1 MSSNPLL
8 NLDRLPKFS
17 AIKPE
22 HVEPA
27 IDQLI
32 ANCRESVKQVVSAHA
47 DKTPTWDSFIK
58 VLELTEDELER
69 AWSPVSHLNSVM
81 NTEALR
87 NAYDACLPKL
97 SEFGTQ
103 MGQNKDLC
111 DLTKALMES
120 PEFETLTQAQKKTL
134 ENSMRSFQLSGIDL
148 PEDKQKRYGE
158 IQQRLSELGS
168 KFEQNMLD
176 NTNAWK
182 KPISNV
188 QELEG
193 LPDSALAMAKQVADA
208 DASVEEEYLLNLQI
222 PCYLAV
228 MMHADNRALREE
240 MYRVYSTRASELC
253 SDIKWDNTQIIEET
267 LALRH
272 EVAQLLGFESYA
284 HKSLATKM
292 AKDPAEVVDFLN
304 ELGQKAKPAAEKEF
318 AELKAFA
325 KEQGCDELNAWD
337 VPYYGEKLQQERYQ
351 ISQETLKPYFPAPK
365 VIQGLFDIV
374 SRLYGIR
381 IQEVN
386 GVDVWHEDI
395 QFFEIFDSSGAK
407 RGEFYLDLY
416 VRKDKRGGAW
426 MDVCASRFAK
436 TDGLQTPIAYLSC
449 NSTPPIGDQPA
460 LFTHDEVITL
470 FHEFGHGLH
479 HMLTQVDFPA
489 VSGISGVEWD
499 AVELPSQF
507 MENWCWEREALD
519 LFARHYETDQ
529 PLPEELFQKMIAA
542 KNFQSAMQM
551 VRQIEFSLF
560 DFRLHLEFDEN
571 WDSSQG
577 NRTQQFLDQVREQ
590 VAVIIPPPF
599 NRFQNG
605 FSHIFA
611 GGYAAG
617 YYSYKWAEVLSADA
631 FSKFE
636 ENGIFDRSTGEA
648 FLQAV
653 LERGGSQDAM
663 ELFIEF
669 RGRKPSIDPLL
680 RHCGLAA

>member
-1 MSSNPLL
+1 MSSNPLQ
-8 NLDRLPKFS
+8 NLARLPRFS
-17 AIKPE
+17 DIQPE

-27 IDQLI
+27 ITDWLEQ
-32 ANCRESVKQVVSAHA
+32 CRATVKQVVADHA
-47 DKTPTWDSFIK
+47 NKTPTWESFIQP
-58 VLELTEDELER
+58 LELIEDQLER

-81 NTEALR
+81 NSEALR
-87 NAYDACLPKL
+87 NAYDACLPHL
-97 SEFGTQ
+97 SEYGTE
-103 MGQNKDLC
+103 MGQNKDLFN
-111 DLTKALMES
+111 LTKALMDS
-120 PEFETLTQAQKKTL
+120 DEFADLSQAQKKTL
-134 ENSMRSFQLSGIDL
+134 ENSMRGFQLSGIDL

-168 KFEQNMLD
+168 KFEQNLLD
-176 NTNAWK
+176 TTNAWK
-182 KPISNV
+182 KPIANAADLS
-188 QELEG
+188 G
-193 LPDSALAMAKQVADA
+193 LPESAVAMAQQAADTDEA
-208 DASVEEEYLLNLQI
+208 VSEPYLLNLQI

-228 MMHADNRALREE
+228 MTYADNRELREQ
-240 MYRVYSTRASELC
+240 MYRAYNTRASEAG
-253 SDIKWDNTQIIEET
+253 KAEWDNTPIIEET

-272 EVAQLLGFESYA
+272 ELAQLLGFDSYA
-284 HKSLATKM
+284 DKSLATKM
-292 AKDPAEVVDFLN
+292 ANSPQEVVEFLN
-304 ELGQKAKPAAEKEF
+304 ELAEKSKPAAQKEF
-318 AELKAFA
+318 EELKAFA
-325 KEQGCDELNAWD
+325 KEAGAEELKAWD
-337 VPYYGEKLQQERYQ
+337 VPYYGEKLQQARYQ
-351 ISQETLKPYFPAPK
+351 ISQETLKPWFPAPK

-374 SRLYGIR
+374 SRLYGVSIKKV
-381 IQEVN
+381 E
-386 GVDVWHEDI
+386 GVDVWHDDI
-395 QFFEIFDSSGAK
+395 EFFEIHDADGLK

-416 VRKDKRGGAW
+416 ARQHKRGGAW
-426 MDVCASRFAK
+426 MDVCASRFDKA
-436 TDGLQTPIAYLSC
+436 GELQTPVAYLTC
-449 NSTPPIGDQPA
+449 NSTPPIGDKPA
-460 LFTHDEVITL
+460 LLTHDEVITL

-479 HMLTQVDFPA
+479 HMLTQVNFPS

-519 LFARHYETDQ
+519 LFARHYETDE
-529 PLPEELFQKMIAA
+529 PLPEDLFQKMLAA

-551 VRQIEFSLF
+551 VRQLEFSLF
-560 DFRLHLEFDEN
+560 DFRLHHEFDSN
-571 WDSSQG
+571 WDEVSQG
-577 NRTQQFLDQVREQ
+577 NRTQTVLDEVRQQ
-590 VAVIIPPPF
+590 VAVVTPPNF

-636 ENGIFDRSTGEA
+636 ENGIFDRPTGEA

-663 ELFIEF
+663 ELFVEF

>member
-1 MSSNPLL
+1 M
-8 NLDRLPKFS
+8 
-17 AIKPE
+17 
-22 HVEPA
+22 
-27 IDQLI
+27 
-32 ANCRESVKQVVSAHA
+32 AN
-47 DKTPTWDSFIK
+47 DPT
-58 VLELTEDELER
+58 
-69 AWSPVSHLNSVM
+69 
-81 NTEALR
+81 
-87 NAYDACLPKL
+87 
-97 SEFGTQ
+97 
-103 MGQNKDLC
+103 
-111 DLTKALMES
+111 
-120 PEFETLTQAQKKTL
+120 
-134 ENSMRSFQLSGIDL
+134 
-148 PEDKQKRYGE
+148 
-158 IQQRLSELGS
+158 
-168 KFEQNMLD
+168 
-176 NTNAWK
+176 
-182 KPISNV
+182 
-188 QELEG
+188 
-193 LPDSALAMAKQVADA
+193 
-208 DASVEEEYLLNLQI
+208 
-222 PCYLAV
+222 
-228 MMHADNRALREE
+228 
-240 MYRVYSTRASELC
+240 
-253 SDIKWDNTQIIEET
+253 
-267 LALRH
+267 
-272 EVAQLLGFESYA
+272 
-284 HKSLATKM
+284 
-292 AKDPAEVVDFLN
+292 EVVDFLN
-304 ELGQKAKPAAEKEF
+304 ELGSKAKPAGEKEF
-318 AELKAFA
+318 SELKAFA
-325 KEQGCDELNAWD
+325 KQNGCDDMQAWD

-381 IQEVN
+381 IEEVQ

-395 QFFEIFDSSGAK
+395 QFFEIHDSQGKK

-436 TDGLQTPIAYLSC
+436 TDELQTPIAYLTC
-449 NSTPPIGDQPA
+449 NSTPPIGDKPA

-479 HMLTQVDFPA
+479 HMLTQVDFPS

-519 LFARHYETDQ
+519 LFARHYETDE

-571 WDSSQG
+571 WDAQQG
-577 NRTQQFLDQVREQ
+577 NRTQNFLDQVRKQ
-590 VAVIIPPPF
+590 VSVIIPPAF

-653 LERGGSQDAM
+653 LERGGSQEAM
-663 ELFIEF
+663 ELFVEF

-680 RHCGLAA
+680 RHCGLAAWKK

>member
-8 NLDRLPKFS
+8 NLARLPKFS
-17 AIKPE
+17 EIQPE
-22 HVEPA
+22 HIEPA

-32 ANCRESVKQVVSAHA
+32 ANCRESVKNVVSAHA
-47 DKTPTWDSFIK
+47 EKIPTWDSFIK
-58 VLELTEDELER
+58 TLELTEDELER

-97 SEFGTQ
+97 SEFGTE

-111 DLTKALMES
+111 NLTKALMDS

-134 ENSMRSFQLSGIDL
+134 ENSMRGFQLSGIDL
-148 PEDKQKRYGE
+148 PADKQKRYGD

-176 NTNAWK
+176 NTNAWS
-182 KPISNV
+182 KPIANV
-188 QELEG
+188 EELAG
-193 LPDSALAMAKQVADA
+193 LPESALGMAKQAAAADE
-208 DASVEEEYLLNLQI
+208 SVEAEYLLNLQI

-228 MMHADNRALREE
+228 MMHADNRELREE
-240 MYRVYSTRASELC
+240 MYRVYNTRASELC
-253 SDIKWDNTQIIEET
+253 SDIKWDNTPIIEET

-304 ELGQKAKPAAEKEF
+304 ELGAKAKPAGEKEF
-318 AELKAFA
+318 AELQAFA
-325 KEQGCDELNAWD
+325 AQNGCDDLQAWD

-365 VIQGLFDIV
+365 VIKGLFDIV

-381 IQEVN
+381 IQEVE

-395 QFFEIFDSSGAK
+395 QFFEIHDADGVK

-436 TDGLQTPIAYLSC
+436 TDELQTPIAYLTC

-479 HMLTQVDFPA
+479 HMLTQVDYPS

-519 LFARHYETDQ
+519 LFARHHETDE

-571 WDSSQG
+571 WDAARG
-577 NRTQQFLDQVREQ
+577 NRTQIFLDQVREQ
-590 VAVIIPPPF
+590 VSVIIPPKF

-636 ENGIFDRSTGEA
+636 ENGIFDRPTGEA

-663 ELFIEF
+663 ELFVEF